1 MKINLDKYYTPVKL
15 ANYCYGKV
23 IELIGEENISD
34 IVEPSDGNG
43 DFFNHPI
50 TKMKPIVGDKVI
62 WYDPA
67 IDARDLSRVCIIDKI
82 TDEIV
87 YISDDFSESEVFAN
101 ELLKKH

>member
-1 MKINLDKYYTPVKL
+1 MEKTFDRN
-15 ANYCYGKV
+15 N
-23 IELIGEENISD
+23 
-34 IVEPSDGNG
+34 VE
-43 DFFNHPI
+43 I
-50 TKMKPIVGDKVI
+50 KVGDKVI

-67 IDARDLSRVCIIDKI
+67 IDARDLSRVWTIDKI

>member
-1 MKINLDKYYTPVKL
+1 MEKTFDRN
-15 ANYCYGKV
+15 N
-23 IELIGEENISD
+23 
-34 IVEPSDGNG
+34 VE
-43 DFFNHPI
+43 
-50 TKMKPIVGDKVI
+50 TKVGDKVI

-67 IDARDLSRVCIIDKI
+67 IDATDLSRTWIFDKI

>member
-1 MKINLDKYYTPVKL
+1 MEKTFDRN
-15 ANYCYGKV
+15 N
-23 IELIGEENISD
+23 
-34 IVEPSDGNG
+34 VE
-43 DFFNHPI
+43 I
-50 TKMKPIVGDKVI
+50 KVGDKVI

-67 IDARDLSRVCIIDKI
+67 IDARDLSRVWIIDKI

>member
-1 MKINLDKYYTPVKL
+1 MEKTFDRDN
-15 ANYCYGKV
+15 
-23 IELIGEENISD
+23 
-34 IVEPSDGNG
+34 VE
-43 DFFNHPI
+43 I
-50 TKMKPIVGDKVI
+50 KVGDKVI

-67 IDARDLSRVCIIDKI
+67 IDAMDLSRVWTIDKI

>member
-1 MKINLDKYYTPVKL
+1 MEKTFDRN
-15 ANYCYGKV
+15 N
-23 IELIGEENISD
+23 
-34 IVEPSDGNG
+34 VE
-43 DFFNHPI
+43 I
-50 TKMKPIVGDKVI
+50 KVGDKVI

-67 IDARDLSRVCIIDKI
+67 IDAMDLSRAWIFDKI

>member
-1 MKINLDKYYTPVKL
+1 MEKTF
-15 ANYCYGKV
+15 
-23 IELIGEENISD
+23 
-34 IVEPSDGNG
+34 DGN
-43 DFFNHPI
+43 NVEI
-50 TKMKPIVGDKVI
+50 KVGDKVI

-67 IDARDLSRVCIIDKI
+67 IDARDLSRVWIIDRI

>member
-1 MKINLDKYYTPVKL
+1 MEKTF
-15 ANYCYGKV
+15 
-23 IELIGEENISD
+23 
-34 IVEPSDGNG
+34 DGN
-43 DFFNHPI
+43 NVEI
-50 TKMKPIVGDKVI
+50 KVGDKVI

-67 IDARDLSRVCIIDKI
+67 IDARDLSRVWIIDKI

>member
-1 MKINLDKYYTPVKL
+1 MEKTFDRN
-15 ANYCYGKV
+15 N
-23 IELIGEENISD
+23 
-34 IVEPSDGNG
+34 VE
-43 DFFNHPI
+43 I
-50 TKMKPIVGDKVI
+50 KVGDKVI

>member
-1 MKINLDKYYTPVKL
+1 MEKTFDRNNVEIN
-15 ANYCYGKV
+15 
-23 IELIGEENISD
+23 
-34 IVEPSDGNG
+34 
-43 DFFNHPI
+43 
-50 TKMKPIVGDKVI
+50 VGDKVI

-67 IDARDLSRVCIIDKI
+67 IDAMGLSRVWTIDKI